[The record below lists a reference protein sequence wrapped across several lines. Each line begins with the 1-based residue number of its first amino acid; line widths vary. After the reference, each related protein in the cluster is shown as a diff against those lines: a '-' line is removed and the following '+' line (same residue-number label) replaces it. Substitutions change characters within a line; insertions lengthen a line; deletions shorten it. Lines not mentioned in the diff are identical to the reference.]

1 MLPWQVQLPALPDK
15 RARAPRRRTCLR
27 CAGLAKAREQ
37 LEVVGRVLV
46 WLLRV
51 ANPALAAAGQ
61 PQLRGVMAVQG
72 ALAAK
77 EEREGQGEL
86 DVSCASLGATAGAKM
101 KLDVWPF

>member
-1 MLPWQVQLPALPDK
+1 MQLPALPDK
-15 RARAPRRRTCLR
+15 RARTPRRRTCLR

-46 WLLRV
+46 WLLHV

-61 PQLRGVMAVQG
+61 PRLRGVMAVQG
-72 ALAAK
+72 ALTAAEK
-77 EEREGQGEL
+77 CEGRDEL

-101 KLDVWPF
+101 QLDVWLF